1 MSKTGRRGDL
11 GPGTGVSPLPRLLTL
26 LILALPAALA
36 CRRPPPPVDAAK
48 GTNPADQKG
57 IEQLRE
63 EYLRLYNDQ
72 DIEGLGKLFTD
83 DAVFIPEDDAT
94 CEGKKEIADCLD
106 SLFEED
112 DSTLEFDVK
121 ETQVIQDWA
130 FERIDATFVSTDSVT
145 GEEVETWARY
155 LWILRRQPGGEW
167 RIARLIYN
175 IDESGDEDDG
185 QPPQQQT

>member
-1 MSKTGRRGDL
+1 MARL
-11 GPGTGVSPLPRLLTL
+11 GSDPAGAGTGWRSFPLLVAL
-26 LILALPAALA
+26 LILTPPAALA
-36 CRRPPPPVDAAK
+36 CRRPVPPVDAAK
-48 GTNPADQKG
+48 GDNPADQKG
-57 IEQLRE
+57 IQELRE

-72 DIEGLGKLFTD
+72 DIEALGKLFTD
-83 DAVFIPEDDAT
+83 DAVFIPADDAT

-112 DSTLEFDVK
+112 DSSLEFDVK

-130 FERIDATFVSTDSVT
+130 YERIDATLVSTDSVT

-155 LWILRRQPGGEW
+155 LWILRRQPSGEW

-185 QPPQQQT
+185 EVPQQRT